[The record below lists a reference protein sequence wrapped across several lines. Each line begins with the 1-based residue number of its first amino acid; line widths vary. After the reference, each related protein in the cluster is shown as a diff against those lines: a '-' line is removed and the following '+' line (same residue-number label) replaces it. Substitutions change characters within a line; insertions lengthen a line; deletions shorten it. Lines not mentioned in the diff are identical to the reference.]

1 MFRRNSIL
9 VKEVILK
16 ALREQGLETPLLQ
29 KRLIDSWPEVMG
41 PAIAS
46 YTDQLYIRNQTLFV
60 HLTSPALRFEL
71 SMQRQDIVNRLNAH
85 AGLATVRRY
94 MDLDEADELVS
105 FADVYAAMTSNK
117 GYISQFTDSETVD
130 MIRDILD
137 RGAILLIQADGLA
150 TSQDNY
156 SGADAERVGQER
168 NTALADNRANTVISW
183 LTADPRMRDVR
194 SQSFIYNNKGDIR
207 TVDDPSTRGL
217 NAKLNRCVKVRI
229 RYMIK

>member
-85 AGLATVRRY
+85 DGSQVI
-94 MDLDEADELVS
+94 
-105 FADVYAAMTSNK
+105 ADVRFN
-117 GYISQFTDSETVD
+117 
-130 MIRDILD
+130 
-137 RGAILLIQADGLA
+137 
-150 TSQDNY
+150 
-156 SGADAERVGQER
+156 
-168 NTALADNRANTVISW
+168 
-183 LTADPRMRDVR
+183 
-194 SQSFIYNNKGDIR
+194 
-207 TVDDPSTRGL
+207 
-217 NAKLNRCVKVRI
+217 
-229 RYMIK
+229 